1 MALGD
6 RSWSLIFLYGQMV
19 VNRLFPLL
27 LVVLLL
33 GCDASGL
40 DAPEPELFS
49 GRWESPESRV
59 SSALGQLTLQYVLDL
74 DVSSDGTFSG
84 VLTQRAEGEVTRG
97 SQDWKGRIEGHTIRA
112 LAFGPPRLGNGLG
125 SSQSYEGTISE
136 RSITFEGSAFSGY
149 PGGELRF
156 FPAR

>member
-1 MALGD
+1 MKGHGPPFWFTPVP
-6 RSWSLIFLYGQMV
+6 RF
-19 VNRLFPLL
+19 LL
-27 LVVLLL
+27 LLFVVLLT
-33 GCDASGL
+33 GCDASNLG
-40 DAPEPELFS
+40 APDPVVYS
-49 GRWESPESRV
+49 GAWESPESRV
-59 SSALGQLTLQYVLDL
+59 SSALGTVRMHYVLAL
-74 DVSSDGTFSG
+74 DVAEDGTFSG
-84 VLTQRAEGEVTRG
+84 SLTQYADGSATRG
-97 SQDWKGRIEGHTIRA
+97 SQDWKGRIEGHTIRV